1 MFRYEYLS
9 DLAFLKQIDL
19 TKNKTQYVKIIIMN
33 QRDEPITTVE
43 GKATGGSISVNGAS
57 SIRRQGNLIMVAS
70 EETYNITNID
80 NLLSINKRV
89 AIEIGFKNIWN
100 NYLQY
105 PIIWF
110 PQGVFVL
117 SQAVVTKNM
126 NSFSISLTL
135 KDKMT
140 LLNGE
145 NGGILPCLITHH
157 PMYNEL
163 EESEPV
169 KVRDI
174 LYTLLT
180 VYGGLPEEKI
190 LIDNVPLRIKNA
202 MRLIKSA
209 PLYSTGGYEKDF
221 RFYTSK
227 PESLSGFKKYEF
239 NDNVGYCY
247 TDFTYPAKELTSN
260 PGETV
265 TSVLDKI
272 RNALG
277 NYEYFFDINGV
288 FRFQE
293 IQNFINEGNPLDNWG
308 DAINQ
313 KYLINT
319 RDDVTTYEF
328 EDTTLLTAL
337 SNTPLYSAIKN
348 DIIIWGAHSDTKNSI
363 RYHLVIDYKP
373 EIDTEKEYAGVLY
386 RLKDTKGA
394 ATGPYRFGPTSLAT
408 ANPAKI
414 QIYWNFNGED
424 INSETKSGGKAK
436 LQENDW
442 RLQEYMKIICEG
454 KQDYL
459 SLEIKE
465 ELPKLMNIDFAIR
478 KPDGKDE
485 DGNDKFFYYGENR
498 SAWAHIIEIKDGQGN
513 IIAQKP
519 DTGAVT
525 WYLDILDV
533 NAVPSLEW
541 MAITN
546 IGRREKV
553 LNDKSVNCLFA
564 PNYQDIVIIEA
575 NGTSKVA
582 ELRYEAR
589 NENITQVSSDIWN
602 MLSVGIHA
610 YSAYDLLRSMLHEIT
625 GYNES
630 ISLTTVPIYHLE
642 PNTRIYVNDND
653 TGIHGDYMIKTFS
666 VPFTV
671 GGAMTL
677 SCQKAVE
684 RI

>member
-33 QRDEPITTVE
+33 WRDEPITTVE

-57 SIRRQGNLIMVAS
+57 SIRRQGNLTMVAS

-145 NGGILPCLITHH
+145 NGGVLPCAITHH

-180 VYGGLPEEKI
+180 VYGNLPEEKI

-209 PLYSTGGYEKDF
+209 PLYSTDGYTDSF

-227 PESLSGFKKYEF
+227 PEGVELKKYEF

-313 KYLINT
+313 KYLVNT

-348 DIIIWGAHSDTKNSI
+348 DIIIWGAHSDTKNPI

-373 EIDTEKEYAGVLY
+373 EIDTEEEYVGVLY
-386 RLKDTKGA
+386 RLKDAKGA

-408 ANPAKI
+408 AANSAKI
-414 QIYWNFNGED
+414 QTYW
-424 INSETKSGGKAK
+424 SGTVKLTSKA
-436 LQENDW
+436 DW
-442 RLQEYMKIICEG
+442 RLQEYLQIVINK

-465 ELPKLMNIDFAIR
+465 ELPKLMNIDVAIGQAQEGR
-478 KPDGKDE
+478 T
-485 DGNDKFFYYGENR
+485 
-498 SAWAHIIEIKDGQGN
+498 SHWAHIVDG
-513 IIAQKP
+513 KP

-525 WYLDILDV
+525 WYLDMLDV
-533 NAVPSLEW
+533 NEVPSLEW

-589 NENITQVSSDIWN
+589 DENITQVSPDIWN

-671 GGAMTL
+671 GGQMTL

>member
-57 SIRRQGNLIMVAS
+57 SIRRQGNLTMVAS
-70 EETYNITNID
+70 EDTYNITNID

-100 NYLQY
+100 NYSEY

-110 PQGVFVL
+110 PQGIFVL
-117 SQAVVTKNM
+117 SQAIVTKNM

-145 NGGILPCLITHH
+145 NGGVLPCQITHH

-180 VYGGLPEEKI
+180 VYGDLPEEKI

-202 MRLIKSA
+202 MRLIKST
-209 PLYSTGGYEKDF
+209 PLYSTGEFSKDF
-221 RFYTSK
+221 RLTTFKTS
-227 PESLSGFKKYEF
+227 KKYEF

-247 TDFTYPAKELTSN
+247 TDFVYPAKELISN

-272 RNALG
+272 KNTLG

-293 IQNFINEGNPLDNWG
+293 IQNFINEGSELESWG
-308 DAINQ
+308 EAIND
-313 KYLINT
+313 KYLVNT
-319 RDDVTTYEF
+319 RSDATVYNF
-328 EDTTLLTAL
+328 EDATLLTAI

-348 DIIIWGAHSDTKNSI
+348 DIIIWGAQSDTKTAI

-373 EIDTEKEYAGVLY
+373 EIKTTEQYTGVLY
-386 RLKDTKGA
+386 RLKDKDGND
-394 ATGPYRFGPTSLAT
+394 TGPYRFGPKALREADAQKIHIIKQFDGVAT
-408 ANPAKI
+408 EAEPTN
-414 QIYWNFNGED
+414 NGEYLTLTAD
-424 INSETKSGGKAK
+424 A
-436 LQENDW
+436 DW
-442 RLQEYMKIICEG
+442 RLQEYLQIVINK

-465 ELPKLMNIDFAIR
+465 ELPKLMNIDVAIGQ
-478 KPDGKDE
+478 PQNE
-485 DGNDKFFYYGENR
+485 EGEPAR
-498 SAWAHIIEIKDGQGN
+498 QIWAHLIAETDIEGN
-513 IIAQKP
+513 TNWKS

-525 WYLDILDV
+525 WYLDMLDV
-533 NAVPSLEW
+533 NKVPSLEW
-541 MAITN
+541 MAVTN

-553 LNDKSVNCLFA
+553 LNDKTVNCLFA
-564 PNYQDIVIIEA
+564 PIAQNVVLIKAD
-575 NGTSKVA
+575 GTSEVA
-582 ELRYEAR
+582 RQRKEMVDKGEAFS
-589 NENITQVSSDIWN
+589 QVSPEIWN

-610 YSAYDLLRSMLHEIT
+610 YSAYDLMRSMLHEIT

-642 PNTRIYVNDND
+642 PNTRIYVNDSD

-666 VPFTV
+666 VPFTI
-671 GGAMTL
+671 GGTMTL

>member
-1 MFRYEYLS
+1 
-9 DLAFLKQIDL
+9 
-19 TKNKTQYVKIIIMN
+19 MN
-33 QRDEPITTVE
+33 QRDEPIATVE

-57 SIRRQGNLIMVAS
+57 SIKRQGNLTMVAS
-70 EETYNITNID
+70 EDTYNITNID

-89 AIEIGFKNIWN
+89 AIEIGFKNIWSS
-100 NYLQY
+100 YPDDKYSKY

-145 NGGILPCLITHH
+145 NGGILPCAITHH

-180 VYGGLPEEKI
+180 VYGNLPEEKI

-202 MRLIKSA
+202 MRLIKST
-209 PLYSTGGYEKDF
+209 PLYSTGDYGDF
-221 RFYTSK
+221 RFYTVNPGGNSK
-227 PESLSGFKKYEF
+227 RYEF

-293 IQNFINEGNPLDNWG
+293 IQNFINEGSPLTNWG

-319 RDDVTTYEF
+319 RDNVTTYEF
-328 EDTTLLTAL
+328 EDATLLTAL

-348 DIIIWGAHSDTKNSI
+348 DIIIWGAHSDTKNPI
-363 RYHLVIDYKP
+363 RYHLVIDYQP
-373 EIDTEKEYAGVLY
+373 QVDMSKEYLGVLY
-386 RLKDTKGA
+386 RLKNKDGI
-394 ATGPYRFGPTSLAT
+394 ATGPYRFGPPSLAT
-408 ANPAKI
+408 ADPTKI
-414 QIYWNFNGED
+414 AIFWNFNGEEEK
-424 INSETKSGGKAK
+424 IETKSGGKAK

-442 RLQEYMKIICEG
+442 RLQKYMKIICENE
-454 KQDYL
+454 QDYL

-465 ELPKLMNIDFAIR
+465 ELPKLMNIDFALR

-485 DGNDKFFYYGENR
+485 DGHDKFFYYGENQ
-498 SAWAHIIEIKDGQGN
+498 SAWAHIVDG
-513 IIAQKP
+513 KP
-519 DTGAVT
+519 DTGAIT
-525 WYLDILDV
+525 WYLDMLDV
-533 NAVPSLEW
+533 NEVPSLEW

-575 NGTSKVA
+575 DGTKEVA

-589 NENITQVSSDIWN
+589 AENIKQVITQVSPEIWN

-666 VPFTV
+666 VPFTI
-671 GGAMTL
+671 GGQMTL

>member
-33 QRDEPITTVE
+33 WRDEPITTVE

-57 SIRRQGNLIMVAS
+57 SIRRQGNLTMVAS

-100 NYLQY
+100 NYSEY

-145 NGGILPCLITHH
+145 NGGILPCAITHH

-163 EESEPV
+163 EENEPV

-221 RFYTSK
+221 RFYTADPGDS
-227 PESLSGFKKYEF
+227 KKYEF

-265 TSVLDKI
+265 ASVLDKI

-288 FRFQE
+288 FRFQK
-293 IQNFINEGNPLDNWG
+293 IQNFINEGNPLDSWG

-348 DIIIWGAHSDTKNSI
+348 DIIIWGAHSDTKNPI

-373 EIDTEKEYAGVLY
+373 EIDTEEEYIGVLY

-394 ATGPYRFGPTSLAT
+394 ATGPYRFGPTSLA
-408 ANPAKI
+408 AAVNSAKI
-414 QIYWNFNGED
+414 QAYW
-424 INSETKSGGKAK
+424 SGTVKLTSKA
-436 LQENDW
+436 DW
-442 RLQEYMKIICEG
+442 RLQEYLQIVINK

-465 ELPKLMNIDFAIR
+465 ELPKLMNIDVAIGQSQNEEG
-478 KPDGKDE
+478 KPE
-485 DGNDKFFYYGENR
+485 R
-498 SAWAHIIEIKDGQGN
+498 QLWAHIVDG
-513 IIAQKP
+513 KP

-533 NAVPSLEW
+533 NEVPSLEW

-575 NGTSKVA
+575 NGTKEVA

-589 NENITQVSSDIWN
+589 DENITQVITQVSPEIWN

-666 VPFTV
+666 VPLAI
-671 GGAMTL
+671 GGSMTL